1 MASATEYSLKYI
13 NLYPKTEKELR
24 AKLMEKHYG
33 EEEIE
38 KTITYLKRKNY
49 VNDELYCELY
59 INSQLIKKGKPL
71 YAVKQKLLQKW
82 VDKTLVNKSLAQYK
96 DEIDDW
102 VSQTIEKLI
111 QQRKKKGLEWFEIIQ
126 KLMMRGYSLE
136 LIKKVL
142 NKREE

>member
-71 YAVKQKLLQKW
+71 YAVKQKLLQKG
-82 VDKTLVNKSLAQYK
+82 VDKTLVNKSL
-96 DEIDDW
+96 
-102 VSQTIEKLI
+102 
-111 QQRKKKGLEWFEIIQ
+111 
-126 KLMMRGYSLE
+126 
-136 LIKKVL
+136 
-142 NKREE
+142 